1 MTWQFT
7 PFAVPLFVSAVLLL
21 VTFVSAWTRRSTPG
35 AYAYMGLTLG
45 ILAYTLGYAL
55 EIGSVTPEQVL
66 SSLKIQYLSVLSP
79 VFLMI
84 VVLQYISDRRITKPI
99 LYAALFAPSFMT
111 LLFAFTNEYHSW
123 IWNITS
129 LDRSAGF
136 TATLFEP
143 GVWYWVSILYTRGL
157 IVAAVILLAI
167 AARRERGMYRRQVRW
182 MLLGAIIPVVFT
194 IPYLLGVF
202 TDGLD
207 VVPYAFTLSAL
218 AIAWALFQDRLFDVM
233 PVAREAILSSMG
245 ESVFVLDSTN
255 RLIYLNHAAQRMTGF
270 IPETVIG
277 RPGGEVFKEWRE
289 IMTAFRINERKTSE
303 MSVPL
308 NGAERH
314 FSISQVPLQ
323 ARGDPG
329 KGRLIVMS
337 DITERVK
344 SQNALQTSLEERGK
358 LVDDLDAFAHMV
370 AHDLKNPLATIIGL
384 SELVT
389 EELDTIPPPSLRNQ
403 IISILS
409 SAETANGIIDAL
421 LLMAHLRAGS
431 EVPLAPLDMPLIV
444 ELAVG
449 RMRGLIES
457 YNAKVTIPDTWLP
470 AVGYSPWVEA
480 MWANYVSNA
489 IKYGGRPPVITLGC
503 DRAANNMIRFWVK
516 DNGAGLTT
524 EQIGRLFI
532 PFSRLH
538 TRRGEG
544 HGLGLTIVQRIAER
558 LNGSAGVESAP
569 GEGSRFFF
577 LLPALVS
584 EPAPAIQSPES
595 VG

>member
-1 MTWQFT
+1 
-7 PFAVPLFVSAVLLL
+7 
-21 VTFVSAWTRRSTPG
+21 
-35 AYAYMGLTLG
+35 MGLTLG

-277 RPGGEVFKEWRE
+277 RPGAEVFKEWRE